1 MTCLPTLVSGISLKE
16 KYPASCRY
24 VPGYEYWIYSCLFL
38 TSRSSSSTPATR
50 IQTIIT
56 YATHIQLL
64 LPYAIFLYQFG
75 CFVQLE
81 GLRKRHEGLVHVS
94 HLRREGRVS
103 DVSEVVSKGQRVK
116 IKVLSITGTRMSLSI
131 KDVNQET
138 GEDLNPKKLLEG
150 GDGDDDE
157 RNPDR
162 PNVRYA
168 VNRDRLKTAALVVGM
183 WFIGP
188 IVVKLHLIS

>member
-1 MTCLPTLVSGISLKE
+1 MTCLPTLVSGISSKE

-24 VPGYEYWIYSCLFL
+24 VSYKYWIYSGLFL

-56 YATHIQLL
+56 HATHIQLL
-64 LPYAIFLYQFG
+64 FLNAIFLYQFG

-168 VNRDRLKTAALVVGM
+168 VNRDR
-183 WFIGP
+183 
-188 IVVKLHLIS
+188 

>member
-1 MTCLPTLVSGISLKE
+1 M
-16 KYPASCRY
+16 
-24 VPGYEYWIYSCLFL
+24 
-38 TSRSSSSTPATR
+38 
-50 IQTIIT
+50 
-56 YATHIQLL
+56 
-64 LPYAIFLYQFG
+64 
-75 CFVQLE
+75 
-81 GLRKRHEGLVHVS
+81 S

-183 WFIGP
+183 RSKCWPGP
-188 IVVKLHLIS
+188 IVVDLNLNDDDSDCNDKR